1 MPRITT
7 GSRRADP
14 AAAALLIVVG
24 AAMLYVSWLRWPDVI
39 VDFGREVYVPW
50 RITEG
55 DVLYRDLRYW
65 NGPLS
70 PYVNSLIFRVFGV
83 SIMAVEAANLLV
95 IAAITWLAYA
105 LFSRRGG
112 RGPAATAC
120 AVFLALFAFAQ
131 YYWTGNFNFM
141 APYSHE
147 LTHGTLIALAGIYA
161 LALYLERR
169 APVYI
174 FAVGLAAGLALLT
187 KLEVTL
193 GVVGAAATGLALVL
207 WTERPG
213 RARLARLLALFLA
226 GLFIPLLVF
235 VLYLGRE
242 LGAGEALRGVFG
254 SWLIITGT
262 DVSAGKFQRDVMG
275 TSDPWGN
282 VLRMLYVTLWY
293 LVLLV
298 PAAVGYFLRRTAGV
312 RTYGPALSFV
322 VTAAVLLYFI
332 NAVPWLE
339 LARPLPIFAAAIT
352 LALFA
357 ALVAGRFEAGAPA
370 RYIPMI
376 SFGVFSLAMLL
387 KMVLNVH
394 VPHYGFALAMPATLL
409 TVHALLAWAPGVV
422 ERAAVP
428 SGLFRSAA
436 YAAVIVMAL
445 WHAALSARV
454 YSMKDY
460 TVRGEAAGD
469 VVVAYDPRVKPDGA
483 AVEEALKEIDGFMAQ
498 GETFAVLP
506 EGVMLNYLARRT
518 NPTGFI
524 NFVPSE
530 LTMFGEDE
538 IQRAFEARPPDYV
551 ILAHKDTSDY
561 GPRFFGRDY
570 GRGLYGWIVSNYAPF
585 HLIGAPPL
593 RSDRFGILILKR
605 VVP

>member
-1 MPRITT
+1 
-7 GSRRADP
+7 
-14 AAAALLIVVG
+14 
-24 AAMLYVSWLRWPDVI
+24 WPDVI

-55 DVLYRDLRYW
+55 DVLYRDLQYW

-70 PYVNSLIFRVFGV
+70 PYVNSLIFRVFGA

-112 RGPAATAC
+112 RGPAAAAC

-161 LALYLERR
+161 LARYLERR
-169 APVYI
+169 APVFI

-193 GVVGAAATGLALVL
+193 GVAGAATTGLALVL
-207 WTERPG
+207 WTERPR
-213 RARLARLLALFLA
+213 RARLARILALFLA
-226 GLFIPLLVF
+226 GLFIPVLFF
-235 VLYLGRE
+235 VVYLGQT
-242 LGAGEALRGVFG
+242 LGVGAALRGIFG
-254 SWLIITGT
+254 SWLIVTGT

-275 TSDPWGN
+275 TSDVAGN
-282 VLRMLYVTLWY
+282 ILRMLYVTLWY
-293 LVLLV
+293 LALLV
-298 PAAVGYFLRRTAGV
+298 PVAVGYLLRRSPFIKA
-312 RTYGPALSFV
+312 YGPVLSFV
-322 VTAAVLLYFI
+322 VTAGILLYFMKAI
-332 NAVPWLE
+332 PWLE
-339 LARPLPIFAAAIT
+339 VARPLPLFVSTIT

-357 ALVAGRFEAGAPA
+357 ALAAGRFEAGAPA

-394 VPHYGFALAMPATLL
+394 VPHYGFALAMPAALL
-409 TVHALLAWAPGVV
+409 TVHALLAWAPGAV
-422 ERAAVP
+422 ERARGP
-428 SGLFRSAA
+428 SGVFRSAV
-436 YAAVIVMAL
+436 YAAVLVMAVRY
-445 WHAALSARV
+445 ATLSAGV
-454 YSMKDY
+454 YSMKNY
-460 TVRGEAAGD
+460 TVRGEAGGD
-469 VVVAYDPRVKPDGA
+469 VVVGYDPGIKPDGA
-483 AVEEALKEIDGFMAQ
+483 AVEAALKEIAGVMAP

-506 EGVMLNYLARRT
+506 EGVMLNYLARRM

-530 LTMFGEDE
+530 LTMFGEGE
-538 IQRAFEARPPDYV
+538 IQKAFETRPPDYV

-570 GRGLYGWIVSNYAPF
+570 GTSLYGWIVSNYSPF

-605 VVP
+605 RGP